1 MNSTIYTKHDK
12 AVLAWGNSLAS
23 QGWTTVYVHLP
34 GYTQPPLIGGY
45 IPDVYAVHGIEAI
58 AIEIEDQVSIL
69 SQHTKQQV
77 AAFSAWARGGTNRRF
92 FVKGS

>member
-12 AVLAWGNSLAS
+12 AVLAWGKTLAS

-45 IPDVYAVHGIEAI
+45 IPDVYATHGIEAI
-58 AIEIEDQVSIL
+58 AIEIEDRDSITL
-69 SQHTKQQV
+69 QHTKQQF
-77 AAFSAWARGGTNRRF
+77 AAFSAWSHARPNRRF
-92 FVKGS
+92 LVKES